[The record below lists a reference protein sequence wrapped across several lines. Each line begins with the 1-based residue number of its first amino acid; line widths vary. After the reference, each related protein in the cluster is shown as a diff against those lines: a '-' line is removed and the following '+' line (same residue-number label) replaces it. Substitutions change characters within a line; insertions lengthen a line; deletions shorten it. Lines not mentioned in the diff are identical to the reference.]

1 MTTWPVITPPPSP
14 TPGDISGLM
23 IFCDTKDQAPGT
35 KDEHEVSLDNMT
47 LTSHFD
53 LKVNKQEMFV

>member
-23 IFCDTKDQAPGT
+23 IFYDTKAGT
-35 KDEHEVSLDNMT
+35 KDKHEVSLDNMT

-53 LKVNKQEMFV
+53 PKVNKQEMFV